1 MAKKKSGRADG
12 KGYYTRIACGRK
24 FYSTISQ
31 AEADAK
37 AEEYRKLKERDVF
50 NPDITVAE
58 YVLRW
63 YERHKQ
69 KVGAHCAEEYYY
81 RSKTIISLL
90 GRYKLKDITPLIL
103 EDAVEEFSC
112 TKLEQ
117 TKDYPSQKYINQ
129 IISVLKLIFK
139 QARKERYFD
148 YNYAEDVSVKS
159 KKSNKNSGARRA
171 LTTEELHRILNFE
184 HKYAPM
190 VWFMLFCG
198 LMPEEVVPLTWADIL
213 YDESSDSY
221 KVDVN
226 KTALLLNSGGVDIR
240 PETAK
245 TEFRLRTIAIP
256 YPLSD
261 WIHDNIGLHKGKE
274 LIFPNNKG
282 LHLSKTAIRGR
293 FETYLKDLDCW
304 VHLKNKH
311 NPNQKYEMSID
322 KFCMYDLRHTF
333 ITLLANI
340 DTPVRKTTALAGHSG
355 SETADKYYID
365 YDKLSTD
372 QDIKRLGSFLKKTQ
386 KRNSESDSRATKNS
400 HFGEKTAV

>member
-117 TKDYPSQKYINQ
+117 TKDYPSH
-129 IISVLKLIFK
+129 SVLKLIFK